1 MATTAEALPL
11 TSSPDA
17 DRLEDKLALCLSGGG
32 YRAMLF
38 HLGVL
43 WYLNDAAYLKRLD
56 RISSVSG
63 GSLTAGVLGMRWNQL
78 TFDANGVA
86 TNFADQVVKV
96 VRKIAGTTVDAGS
109 ILGGLFT
116 PGTSIGQKVIKKY
129 REIAFG
135 DATLQ
140 NLPDHPRFVI
150 NASNV
155 QTGALFRF
163 SKPYIA
169 DWKIGLMEKPTTSLA
184 AAVAASSAFPPVL
197 SPATIKFN
205 HADWTKLDGTFV
217 KPPYTTD
224 VVLSDGGV
232 YDNIGIETAW
242 KRCKRVLVSDAGA
255 KFKEDGDQPHDW
267 ARHSV
272 RINSVID
279 NQVRSLRRRQVIA
292 AFNSEHDP
300 HQGAFWA
307 MWTPISKY
315 KVQSALDV
323 NDDRG
328 LELARISTR
337 LAEMKP
343 AEQNRVINYGYAMAE
358 RAIRAW
364 FDPSAFQ
371 PKAFPAA
378 GGV

>member
-1 MATTAEALPL
+1 MAPTAAPLPL
-11 TSSPDA
+11 TSSPGD

-38 HLGVL
+38 HAGVL

-63 GSLTAGVLGMRWNQL
+63 GSLTAGVLGMRWSQL
-78 TFDANGVA
+78 TFNAAGVA
-86 TNFADQVVKV
+86 TNFPELVISL
-96 VRKIAGTTVDAGS
+96 VRKIAGTTIDQGS
-109 ILGGLFT
+109 VLGGLLT
-116 PGTSIGQKVIKKY
+116 PGTSIGQKIIKKY
-129 REIAFG
+129 REVAFG

-150 NASNV
+150 NAANV

-169 DWKIGLMEKPTTSLA
+169 DWKIGQILNPTTSLA

-197 SPATIKFN
+197 SPSTLKFK
-205 HADWTKLDGTFV
+205 HSDWSNLAKEAGKEPF
-217 KPPYTTD
+217 TTD
-224 VVLSDGGV
+224 VILSDGGV

-255 KFKEDGDQPHDW
+255 KFKEESSQHHDW
-267 ARHSV
+267 ARHSL

-279 NQVRSLRRRQVIA
+279 NQVRSLRRRQVIS
-292 AFNSEHDP
+292 AFNSADDP

-315 KVQSALDV
+315 NVQSALNV
-323 NDDRG
+323 DDERG
-328 LELARISTR
+328 LALAQISTR
-337 LAEMKP
+337 LAEIKP
-343 AEQNRVINYGYAMAE
+343 DVQSRVINYGYAMAE